1 MRNARFKDYLA
12 GLLTASGSGVTSVE
26 RVPYQGVEL
35 LRVTL
40 DSGLVVDLLVTNTAP
55 PGGDSH
61 DQPER
66 IVTRDGREPR
76 PAKVT
81 A

>member
-1 MRNARFKDYLA
+1 MRNARFKDYLT
-12 GLLTASGSGVTSVE
+12 GLLTASDEGVKAVE
-26 RVPYQGVEL
+26 KIPYQGVEV

-66 IVTRDGREPR
+66 IVTKDGREPR
-76 PAKVT
+76 SEAITV
-81 A
+81 